1 VRADIAAAA
10 ALAESA
16 ATAGRVFVAAVAAA
30 REGARAVVGA
40 DEELKVVADAALKGA
55 LDGSRACR
63 ALAHALSRIEN
74 E

>member
-1 VRADIAAAA
+1 MRVDIASAAE
-10 ALAESA
+10 LTVRA

-63 ALAHALSRIEN
+63 ALAHVLSRIEN